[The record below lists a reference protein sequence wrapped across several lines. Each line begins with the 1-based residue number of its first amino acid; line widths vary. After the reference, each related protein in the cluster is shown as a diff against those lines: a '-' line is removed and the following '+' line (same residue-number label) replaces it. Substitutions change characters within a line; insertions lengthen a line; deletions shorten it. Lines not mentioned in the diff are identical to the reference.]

1 MGRPVP
7 EYPSRVRVADPRLF
21 AVPLP
26 VRRVHA
32 ARARFQG
39 RRVTQPQ
46 NASLPHR
53 PRRHPAGHPVQRPS
67 ARRRARL
74 GGTPAPA
81 RDRRRIHG
89 NRDRHGPALPRPGG
103 LARRGPHPPQA
114 RRMDRDHGTAGR
126 LLSHGYRHLPTVHSP
141 RVAAARR
148 ARHPARL
155 RAGGVDVGAMG
166 RLAGLGASKA
176 LYGRARAPY
185 GMRLHLVERAARPR
199 TRAVGNV
206 PGGHVPFAAEK
217 RTADGRIHGG
227 LVPVLQIP

>member
-53 PRRHPAGHPVQRPS
+53 PRRHPASHPVQRPS

-89 NRDRHGPALPRPGG
+89 NRDRYGPALPRPCGLPGAARILPKPGAWTGIMERLVGFFLMGTAIYLLSILPESQRLAALVTLLVCALAAWIWGHWGG
-103 LARRGPHPPQA
+103 LRASGPQKLFTARSRS
-114 RRMDRDHGTAGR
+114 
-126 LLSHGYRHLPTVHSP
+126 LW
-141 RVAAARR
+141 
-148 ARHPARL
+148 
-155 RAGGVDVGAMG
+155 
-166 RLAGLGASKA
+166 
-176 LYGRARAPY
+176 
-185 GMRLHLVERAARPR
+185 
-199 TRAVGNV
+199 
-206 PGGHVPFAAEK
+206 
-217 RTADGRIHGG
+217 
-227 LVPVLQIP
+227 